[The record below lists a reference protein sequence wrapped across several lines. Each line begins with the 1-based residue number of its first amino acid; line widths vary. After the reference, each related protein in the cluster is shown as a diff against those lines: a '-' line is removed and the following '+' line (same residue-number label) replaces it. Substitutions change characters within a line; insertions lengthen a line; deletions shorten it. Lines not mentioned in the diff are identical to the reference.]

1 MGWVFWVF
9 VVLLIVFFN
18 KFIPWV
24 KRGTMGKDN
33 RALLDIA
40 EWQEKHL
47 VRRTQSK
54 KRIWCYQS
62 DTGNVFRLGDRE
74 SEVKKITD
82 WAERLVKI
90 FEERRQSRRQLSK
103 ELRRDPLLDQIEES
117 FLSAMVQYLSEVNMF
132 QYDRIS
138 DKTYTE
144 TTFSHI
150 KTLLEHAEVLTRHY
164 GDYMLALMQS
174 AAADTEAER
183 EVIANAVQ
191 SMTLAVAQA
200 REDIPIPAELTEP
213 LPAETPDSGNQDG
226 PGTPAQ
232 MQ

>member
-1 MGWVFWVF
+1 MGWYFWVL
-9 VVLLIVFFN
+9 VVLLITFFN

-24 KRGTMGKDN
+24 KRGTMGKES

-47 VRRTQSK
+47 VRKTQSK

-62 DTGNVFRLGDRE
+62 DTGNVFKLGDRE
-74 SEVKKITD
+74 SEFKKITD
-82 WAERLVKI
+82 WAERLVKV
-90 FEERRQSRRQLSK
+90 FEERRQSRRQLDK

-132 QYDRIS
+132 QYDRIA
-138 DKTYTE
+138 DKAYTD

-150 KTLLEHAEVLTRHY
+150 QTLLAHAEGLTRHY

-174 AAADTEAER
+174 AAADTESER

-213 LPAETPDSGNQDG
+213 GDQND